1 MKLEFSNILIYG
13 LGLMGASLSLAL
25 KQKGTSASI
34 TGVVGSTKSKI
45 KGQSLKSAD
54 QILTSEEFRS
64 TQSWKD
70 YDFIIF
76 GVPVDL
82 TVKLI
87 SELPTDFS
95 GIITDLGSTK
105 KKSFMRWRPIFHLDT
120 IIFLLIRCV
129 VQRNLDLNS
138 QTRRYMKD
146 DFVF

>member
-1 MKLEFSNILIYG
+1 
-13 LGLMGASLSLAL
+13 MGASLSLAL
-25 KQKGTSASI
+25 KKKGVSAPI
-34 TGVVGSTKSKI
+34 TGVVGSAKSKT

-54 QILTSEEFRS
+54 QILTSEEFSS
-64 TQSWKD
+64 TRSWKD

-76 GVPVDL
+76 GIPVDL

-105 KKSFMRWRPIFHLDT
+105 KKSSVLWKPVFRSNI
-120 IIFLLIRCV
+120 IIFLLIRCAV
-129 VQRNLDLNS
+129 PRNPGSNS
-138 QTRRYMKD
+138 QTLRYTKG

>member
-25 KQKGTSASI
+25 KQKGISASI

-105 KKSFMRWRPIFHLDT
+105 KENHSCGGDPFFIWTQLYFFSSDVWFRGIWT
-120 IIFLLIRCV
+120 
-129 VQRNLDLNS
+129 
-138 QTRRYMKD
+138 
-146 DFVF
+146 